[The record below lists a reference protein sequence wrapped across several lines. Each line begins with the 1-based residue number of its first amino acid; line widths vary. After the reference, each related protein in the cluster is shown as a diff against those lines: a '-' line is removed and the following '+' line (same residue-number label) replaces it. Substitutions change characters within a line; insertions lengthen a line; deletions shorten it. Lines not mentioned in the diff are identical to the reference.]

1 MDIPWLREPVEDPLE
16 KLRLELHNQ
25 WLAFNR
31 ELKRGTLKHLDYDKK
46 TNTLNWHRTKSNTD
60 TATQTQIYKQLPHC
74 DVTDVL
80 RFVNDQCQFLSEL
93 SPLQPRYIKQE
104 ANTDNLIATIT
115 AQAMNYGNLVM
126 SQNK

>member
-46 TNTLNWHRTKSNTD
+46 LTLSIGIGLKATPTRQHRLKSTSS
-60 TATQTQIYKQLPHC
+60 Y
-74 DVTDVL
+74 
-80 RFVNDQCQFLSEL
+80 
-93 SPLQPRYIKQE
+93 
-104 ANTDNLIATIT
+104 LI
-115 AQAMNYGNLVM
+115 VM
-126 SQNK
+126 